1 MTISAAVFFNE
12 TQGVTDEMGDFFS
25 FTWAGYA
32 GVKEL
37 WWQTRGFKNCYPGV
51 SDDDLYKKFFSGL
64 ELPGRVDLKK
74 LCIDMDWEEHDYRFS
89 SSLLF
94 NACTLFET
102 WIERVCSYSIPSI
115 RSLDWFPKALQYPTV
130 AGTSGNKSYTDCI
143 NYIKSN
149 KSTYINDEILPV
161 LIKHKANSWGRLNSL
176 LVIYTYFKSLRNNL
190 VHSGGLVDQTIINK
204 QSALALELST
214 NGNPVRGSFEM
225 PTQILGEKIKL
236 PIKDSINLYSVLKCL
251 IFTYD
256 AALSTTS
263 HSEITFKKRLQ
274 DTIETKKHALYRV
287 PVEKKKRDRALR
299 AILLKSNLPVS
310 IDFDNFYA
318 YLLAQGIITQ

>member
-1 MTISAAVFFNE
+1 MTISAAVFFKE
-12 TQGVTDEMGDFFS
+12 TQSVTDEMGDFFS

-32 GVKEL
+32 GLKEL
-37 WWQTRGFKNCYPGV
+37 WWQTRGFKNCYPDV
-51 SDDDLYKKFFSGL
+51 SDEELYKKFFSGL
-64 ELPGRVDLKK
+64 ELPGRVDLKT
-74 LCIDMDWEEHDYRFS
+74 LCIDMDWGEHDYRFS
-89 SSLLF
+89 SNLIF

-102 WIERVCSYSIPSI
+102 WIERVCSYTIPS
-115 RSLDWFPKALQYPTV
+115 SQDWFPKALQCPTPPSNSKQK
-130 AGTSGNKSYTDCI
+130 TFIDCIDYIKLNKSIYL
-143 NYIKSN
+143 
-149 KSTYINDEILPV
+149 NDEILPV
-161 LIKHKANSWGRLNSL
+161 LIKHKANSWARLNSL
-176 LVIYTYFKSLRNNL
+176 LMVYTYFKSIRNNL
-190 VHSGGLVDQTIINK
+190 VHSGGIVTQTIVNK
-204 QSALALELST
+204 QSALTLDFST
-214 NGNPVRGSFEM
+214 NGNPVKGRFEM

-256 AALSTTS
+256 AALSTTT

-274 DTIETKKHALYRV
+274 DTIESKKHSLYRV
-287 PVEKKKRDRALR
+287 PVEQKKRDRALR